1 MAIDD
6 VAFRR
11 LVDLGRDKGFVTLDQ
26 VKEAL
31 PIDRMGQRELAE
43 TLDRLEQSGVSVELD
58 EELTA
63 RPRNGGGDGASEMA
77 DFRLPDPQDAEGD
90 RVVPLRPRQ
99 AVGTGAPV
107 PPRGAPS
114 ELGVQSEPVGGSVKS
129 TSPTRTVVVLA
140 LAVLLLILVFILVKG
155 S

>member
-26 VKEAL
+26 VKAAL

-43 TLDRLEQSGVSVELD
+43 TLDRLEQSGVSVEVD

-63 RPRNGGGDGASEMA
+63 RPRGGSEGVSEMS
-77 DFRLPDPQDAEGD
+77 DFRLPDPQDDEAD

-99 AVGTGAPV
+99 AVGAGAPM
-107 PPRGAPS
+107 PPS
-114 ELGVQSEPVGGSVKS
+114 TTLSEPGVRPESVSGSVKS
-129 TSPTRTVVVLA
+129 PSSTRTVVILA